1 LSVWPSQL
9 RNLVPRQRTSRFE
22 DRDLPLIGLLGVA
35 LLVRVLTDDLS
46 APTSRHSGSLNLS
59 GGIAGLFILM
69 AAGLVLRRRAGARP
83 TMLAAAWLCVWTAIA
98 LGTRGASAET
108 LRAGVREASV
118 VALAA
123 IVCNLSGSWTVP
135 VATRLVQVLGLAPAL
150 LALYQFATNTGVN
163 LTGELRSNG
172 TFAHP
177 NSAAMFFALAVV
189 ISLWRYLD
197 YRRRA
202 SDAALVSIFA
212 AALIVTFSI
221 DGLITL
227 VAMLLVFGVLRP
239 GPPLA
244 KCGPYLVAGL
254 TVLTFFA
261 TPLGAQRITRES
273 ATNVTTAESG
283 NANTSLAWRLHKW
296 KMLLPEWEN
305 SPLIGKGLGTTLTA
319 VSSTR
324 NDYTRKPPHNEYI
337 RYLVETGIVG
347 LAILLWGL
355 VILMRDLWR
364 KRRVTGRV
372 EAGTL
377 NAPALAITVCAGCLI
392 NALADNTLIDSTT
405 GYAAVLIVATVL
417 SLPGTARR

>member
-9 RNLVPRQRTSRFE
+9 RNLAPRQRTSRFE
-22 DRDLPLIGLLGVA
+22 DRDLPLIGFLGVT

-59 GGIAGLFILM
+59 GGIAVLFILM
-69 AAGLVLRRRAGARP
+69 AAGLLLRRRAGARSA
-83 TMLAAAWLCVWTAIA
+83 MLAAAWLCVWTAIA

-108 LRAGVREASV
+108 LREGVREASV

-123 IVCNLSGSWTVP
+123 IVYNLSGRWTVP
-135 VATRLVQVLGLAPAL
+135 VATRLVQALGLAPAL

-202 SDAALVSIFA
+202 SDAALVTIFA

-227 VAMLLVFGVLRP
+227 VAMLLVFGLLRP

-319 VSSTR
+319 VSATR

-337 RYLVETGIVG
+337 RYLVEAGIVG
-347 LAILLWGL
+347 LAILLWSL

-377 NAPALAITVCAGCLI
+377 NAPTLAITVCVGCLI